1 MTTDLL
7 DSKLHKYA
15 CEGKKSKLKAVL
27 KNGKLNAS
35 FIHSLTYLTLNL
47 FPHLNIRLHKH
58 RLVGRGRTHGAVLRL
73 LESTQRLR

>member
-27 KNGKLNAS
+27 KNGKLSAFFHLLTHLS
-35 FIHSLTYLTLNL
+35 YLKLISL
-47 FPHLNIRLHKH
+47 FKH
-58 RLVGRGRTHGAVLRL
+58 QIT
-73 LESTQRLR
+73 

>member
-27 KNGKLNAS
+27 KNGKLNAFS
-35 FIHSLTYLTLNL
+35 FTHLTLNL

>member
-27 KNGKLNAS
+27 KNGKLNAFF
-35 FIHSLTYLTLNL
+35 FIHSPTHSSYLKLISP
-47 FPHLNIRLHKH
+47 FKH
-58 RLVGRGRTHGAVLRL
+58 QIT
-73 LESTQRLR
+73 